1 MPADRSQARAYVLL
15 GLVMLLWAGNSIV
28 GRAVRNDVGPFV
40 LSFVRWAGASLVLLP
55 FALGPLRR
63 DWALLRRSWPVVLVL
78 GLTGVAAFNAI
89 MYTGLHYTT
98 ATNGLLLQASI
109 PPAVLGADR
118 LLFGAR
124 AGAAQ
129 LLGILASIL
138 GVAVIVFQGEPSHVL
153 GFRFGFGDGLIL
165 IACADWAIYTVLL
178 RKRPA
183 MSPLSFL
190 LATFLVGVIAIAPL
204 ALWEVLTGP
213 PVRWGTGVAGAFL
226 YVALLP
232 SLVSY
237 LIYNQATGL
246 VGPARAGQA
255 ITLLPLFGALLSA
268 ALLGEPLHAYH
279 FAGMALILL
288 GIVVS
293 ALAPRQAPR

>member
-1 MPADRSQARAYVLL
+1 MPADRQHARAYIQQGQLMV
-15 GLVMLLWAGNSIV
+15 LWAGNSIV
-28 GRAVRNDVGPFV
+28 GRAVRDEVGPFT

-55 FALGPLRR
+55 FAIRPLRR
-63 DWALLRRSWPVVLVL
+63 DWPVIRRSWPIVLVL

-98 ATNGLLLQASI
+98 ATNGILLQAAI
-109 PPAVLGADR
+109 PPAVLAADR
-118 LLFGAR
+118 LLFGVR
-124 AGAAQ
+124 AGWMQ

-138 GVAVIVFQGEPSHVL
+138 GVAVIVFEGRPSHVL
-153 GFRFGFGDGLIL
+153 GFRFGLGDGLVL
-165 IACADWAIYTVLL
+165 IACLDWAIYTVLL
-178 RKRPA
+178 RKRPGV
-183 MSPLSFL
+183 SPYSFL
-190 LATFLVGVIAIAPL
+190 LATFLVGVAAIAPL
-204 ALWEVLTGP
+204 ALWEALTGP
-213 PVRWGTGVAGAFL
+213 PVRWSVGVGGAFL

-237 LIYNQATGL
+237 LIYNQATEL

-268 ALLGEPLHAYH
+268 ALLGETLHPFH
-279 FAGMALILL
+279 FAGMALILI

-293 ALAPRQAPR
+293 ALAPRPAAR